1 MPVVREITKIP
12 MASAEA
18 LTAAMAASLFQ
29 WGWLAIRS
37 RKNGAKMTTGMEKY
51 NGVTPSATA
60 MASAPKETWLR
71 PSPIMEYRF
80 RTSGT
85 PNRAAHR
92 LTSTPA
98 IKALCIKG

>member
-1 MPVVREITKIP
+1 MVREITRMP
-12 MASAEA
+12 MARAEA

-37 RKNGAKMTTGMEKY
+37 RKNAAKMTTGMEKY

-71 PSPIMEYRF
+71 PSPIME
-80 RTSGT
+80 
-85 PNRAAHR
+85 
-92 LTSTPA
+92 
-98 IKALCIKG
+98 

>member
-1 MPVVREITKIP
+1 
-12 MASAEA
+12 
-18 LTAAMAASLFQ
+18 MAASLFQ

-37 RKNGAKMTTGMEKY
+37 RKNAAKMTTGMEKY

-85 PNRAAHR
+85 PNRAAQAHQHTGDQGP
-92 LTSTPA
+92 LH
-98 IKALCIKG
+98 KGVRKHL